1 MRSFDMKQKYFVMML
16 MGYLIPNL
24 AFSADDLKSSSL
36 LNQNPQNST
45 TQNTTTHA
53 QQEVTIIDT
62 NGNLKAVQKSVSTPI
77 PSPSKVNPPPSQT
90 QSAETSKNGKNVLP
104 SSPNDSTAMQVPP
117 DSSVSSNAP
126 TSSSPSTPTKA
137 KTTLPSNTAAKA
149 NLTPA
154 QPSTT
159 PVETPA
165 PAREVEEK
173 PLDTEPSAEQADK
186 TPQAKDLI
194 N

>member
-1 MRSFDMKQKYFVMML
+1 MLQISLSLWDQHFHSYSISYLPSHSDAINWDIINLLMRSFDMKQKYFVMML

-36 LNQNPQNST
+36 LNQNPQNSN

-117 DSSVSSNAP
+117 DSSV
-126 TSSSPSTPTKA
+126 
-137 KTTLPSNTAAKA
+137 
-149 NLTPA
+149 
-154 QPSTT
+154 
-159 PVETPA
+159 
-165 PAREVEEK
+165 
-173 PLDTEPSAEQADK
+173 
-186 TPQAKDLI
+186 
-194 N
+194 